1 MLAYTYIEKGKFALV
16 EKPKLALLKL
26 MDIEC

>member
-1 MLAYTYIEKGKFALV
+1 MLAYTYIEKGKFALL
-16 EKPKLALLKL
+16 EKQKPLLLKL